1 MIGFDPER
9 QRIGG
14 GFAVLGLLAFA
25 VVACATVKVEA
36 PDKPIEI
43 NLNVNIKQEV
53 LIKMDK
59 EIQDLIANNPDIF

>member
-1 MIGFDPER
+1 MRFSS
-9 QRIGG
+9 
-14 GFAVLGLLAFA
+14 AFA
-25 VVACATVKVEA
+25 RRSGAFAHSAVMLVALGACATVKVQA

-59 EIQDLIANNPDIF
+59 DVQNLIANNPDIF

>member
-1 MIGFDPER
+1 MF
-9 QRIGG
+9 RISLNSRRPGVM
-14 GFAVLGLLAFA
+14 APAAIMLAA
-25 VVACATVKVEA
+25 ISACATVKVEA

>member
-1 MIGFDPER
+1 MFQTGSNSRRRGAMAPTAIM
-9 QRIGG
+9 
-14 GFAVLGLLAFA
+14 LAA
-25 VVACATVKVEA
+25 ISACATVKVQA

>member
-1 MIGFDPER
+1 MLKRLFDEKGAPN
-9 QRIGG
+9 
-14 GFAVLGLLAFA
+14 FARAA
-25 VVACATVKVEA
+25 VMFVTIAACATVKVEA

-43 NLNVNIKQEV
+43 NMNVNIKQEV

>member
-1 MIGFDPER
+1 MRGTKLDR
-9 QRIGG
+9 RRTGV
-14 GFAVLGLLAFA
+14 FAPVAMLFA
-25 VVACATVKVEA
+25 AVAACATVKVHA

-59 EIQDLIANNPDIF
+59 EIEDLIANNPDIF

>member
-1 MIGFDPER
+1 MAQAAMI
-9 QRIGG
+9 
-14 GFAVLGLLAFA
+14 FA
-25 VVACATVKVEA
+25 VVGACATVKIEA